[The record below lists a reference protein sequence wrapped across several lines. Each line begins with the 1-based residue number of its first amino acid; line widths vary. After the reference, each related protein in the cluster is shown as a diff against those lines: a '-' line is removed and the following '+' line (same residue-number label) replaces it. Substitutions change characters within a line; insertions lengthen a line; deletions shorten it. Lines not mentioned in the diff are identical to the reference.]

1 MAKSTVT
8 TTITSGTVEGFTEA
22 GVHRWRSIPY
32 GRPPIGPLRWRAPQ
46 PAESW
51 LGIRECHEFRHCAY
65 QERKYTMVGLGKYQP
80 MSEDC
85 LTLNVTAPERSDDQP
100 LPVMVFIHGG
110 AYMLGSSATPLY
122 DGAALARQGCVF
134 VSVNYRLG
142 ALGCL

>member
-65 QERKYTMVGLGKYQP
+65 QERKYTMV
-80 MSEDC
+80 
-85 LTLNVTAPERSDDQP
+85 
-100 LPVMVFIHGG
+100 
-110 AYMLGSSATPLY
+110 
-122 DGAALARQGCVF
+122 
-134 VSVNYRLG
+134 
-142 ALGCL
+142 

>member
-32 GRPPIGPLRWRAPQ
+32 GRPPIGLLRWRAPQ

-65 QERKYTMVGLGKYQP
+65 QERKWSRPKVGVK
-80 MSEDC
+80 
-85 LTLNVTAPERSDDQP
+85 AP
-100 LPVMVFIHGG
+100 V
-110 AYMLGSSATPLY
+110 GSQLR
-122 DGAALARQGCVF
+122 G
-134 VSVNYRLG
+134 
-142 ALGCL
+142 